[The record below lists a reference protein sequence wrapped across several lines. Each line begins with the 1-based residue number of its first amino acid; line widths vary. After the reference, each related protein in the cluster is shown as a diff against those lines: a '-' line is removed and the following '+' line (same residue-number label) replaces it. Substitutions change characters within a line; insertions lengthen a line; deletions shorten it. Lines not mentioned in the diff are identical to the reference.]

1 MDGAGAVGVAAEGE
15 VEAMHKLMGKA
26 VLVLALAMGGSVT
39 MLGGTALASTGAAH
53 GIATVPTVG
62 TPGCTYTIYYMGIP
76 FTFACPATSSN
87 GGTAT
92 NNCNANCSA
101 SATGTSGKTH

>member
-15 VEAMHKLMGKA
+15 AEAMHKLMGKA

-53 GIATVPTVG
+53 GIATVPAA
-62 TPGCTYTIYYMGIP
+62 GCTYTIYFMGHP

-101 SATGTSGKTH
+101 SATGTSGKTN